1 MIVSILLP
9 FHNAAP
15 WIEETVRSIQAQSYT
30 HWELIAVNDFSTD
43 DSLDLLQTLAATD
56 ERIHIFENTEKGIIP
71 ALQLALSYAKGD
83 YLTRM
88 DADDLMPEGRLEVMV
103 NALKSLPMKTV
114 VTGKVRYFSQG
125 DGLQPIVNGFDKL
138 NASRESQS
146 SISSGYLA
154 YEAWLNERVDNND
167 HYDHIYRECVVASPN
182 WFARTDEIRES
193 DIFSQLVYPEDYDMT
208 FRWMAKGFTIVGI
221 PEITLLWREHPD
233 RTSRNSSVYDQASF
247 FNLKL
252 NWFCALHTDTTH
264 FAILGAGVKGKITA
278 RHLIKEKRN
287 FRWFDLEAH
296 KYGAPV
302 LGKTIEHYDKLS
314 GEKLLIAVY
323 PTNKKP
329 LLDFLNEKGFEIG
342 RNAWFL

>member
-1 MIVSILLP
+1 MSISILLP
-9 FHNAAP
+9 FHNATP

-43 DSLDLLQTLAATD
+43 DSLAILQALAAKD
-56 ERIHIFENTEKGIIP
+56 ERIRIFPNAKKGIIP
-71 ALQLALSYAKGD
+71 ALQLALSQAEGD

-88 DADDLMPEGRLEVMV
+88 DADDIMPEQRLEWMV
-103 NALKSLPMKTV
+103 NMLKSLPKKTV
-114 VTGKVRYFSQG
+114 VTGKVQYFSGG
-125 DGLQPIVNGFDKL
+125 DGLREPQP
-138 NASRESQS
+138 
-146 SISSGYLA
+146 SISRGYLA
-154 YEAWLNERVDNND
+154 YESWLNERIEQND

-182 WFARTDEIRES
+182 WMTRTEDIRAF
-193 DIFSQLVYPEDYDMT
+193 DIFSTLNYPEDYDMT
-208 FRWMAKGFTIVGI
+208 FRWMTKGFTIVGI
-221 PEITLLWREHPD
+221 PETTLFWREHPG

-252 NWFCALHTDTTH
+252 NWFCALHTDVTS

-278 RHLIKEKRN
+278 HHLIKEKRN

-296 KYGAPV
+296 KYGAPL

-329 LLDFLNEKGFEIG
+329 LLAFLNEKGFEIG

>member
-30 HWELIAVNDFSTD
+30 LWELIAVNDFSTD

-56 ERIHIFENTEKGIIP
+56 ERIHIFENAEKGIIP

-88 DADDLMPEGRLEVMV
+88 DADDVMPEYRLEVMV
-103 NALKSLPMKTV
+103 NALKSLPMKTI
-114 VTGKVRYFSQG
+114 VTGKVKYFSQG
-125 DGLQPIVNGFDKL
+125 DGL
-138 NASRESQS
+138 REPQS

-154 YEAWLNERVDNND
+154 YEAWLNKRIDNND

-182 WFARTDEIRES
+182 WFARTDEIRTS
-193 DIFSQLVYPEDYDMT
+193 DIFNQLVYPEDYDMT
-208 FRWMAKGFTIVGI
+208 FRWMTQGFTIIGI

-252 NWFCALHTDTTH
+252 KWFCELHSDVTPL
-264 FAILGAGVKGKITA
+264 AILGAGVKGKITA
-278 RHLIKEKRN
+278 QHLIKEKQD

-329 LLDFLNEKGFEIG
+329 LLAFLNEKGFEIG